1 MYKLPYVDTRN
12 MPREEWLQHRRNS
25 IGGSDAAAILGM
37 HKHATAMTVWGD
49 KTGRI
54 PPEEEN
60 EAMRQGRDL
69 EYYVAER
76 WCEVTGK
83 KVHRLNRMIRNPKY
97 PYSHADIDR
106 KVANENAGLECKTLS
121 AWDAEDK
128 LDSGEIPPHYYVQC
142 VHYIAVTG
150 ADRWYLGILVLGRG
164 FYEFTIER
172 DESEIAALM
181 QMEADFWENHVVPDE
196 PPPADGEN
204 PTTDALKRMYPDA
217 CPADVRLD
225 DDVLNRY
232 QRYRAER
239 DAAEKSMETAKQ
251 EIMLKM
257 QEAEV
262 GHGDAAEVKWKK
274 HQRTT
279 YDVKRFMKEH
289 PEFDMTPY
297 TKVTDYRIFEVK

>member
-83 KVHRLNRMIRNPKY
+83 KVHRLNRMIRNLKY

-128 LDSGEIPPHYYVQC
+128 LDIGEIPPHYYVQC

-172 DESEIAALM
+172 DEGEISALM
-181 QMEADFWENHVVPDE
+181 QAEADFWENHVLPDE

-204 PTTDALKRMYPDA
+204 PTTDALERMYPDA

-232 QRYRAER
+232 QQHRAER

-251 EIMLKM
+251 EIMLQM
-257 QEAEV
+257 QEAEA
-262 GHGDAAEVKWKK
+262 GHGDVADVKWKK

-279 YDVKRFMKEH
+279 YDVKKFMKEH

>member
-1 MYKLPYVDTRN
+1 MNKLPYIDTRN
-12 MPREEWLQHRRNS
+12 MPREVWLKHRQDS

-37 HKHATAMTVWGD
+37 HSHATAMTVWGD
-49 KTGRI
+49 KTGRL

-83 KVHRLNRMIRNPKY
+83 KVHRLNRMIRNPEY

-106 KVANENAGLECKTLS
+106 KVVGENAGLECKTIS
-121 AWDAEDK
+121 AWDAEDR
-128 LDSGEIPPHYYVQC
+128 LDAGEIPPHYYVQC

-172 DESEIAALM
+172 DEDEIAALM
-181 QMEADFWENHVVPDE
+181 RAEADFWEDYVIPDE
-196 PPPADGEN
+196 PPPADGES
-204 PTTDALKRMYPDA
+204 PTTDALKKMYPDT

-225 DDVLNRY
+225 DDLLNRY
-232 QRYRAER
+232 QRHRAER
-239 DAAEKSMETAKQ
+239 DTAEKWMEAAKQ
-251 EIMLKM
+251 EIMLRM
-257 QEAEV
+257 QEAEA

-274 HQRTT
+274 HRRTT
-279 YDVKRFMKEH
+279 YDVKKFMKEH